1 MIDPTTVS
9 MIRDIVAIFGVIAG
23 FTYYVITVR
32 NQKRARQAQLL
43 IQLYNR
49 MQDRDLMKA
58 WNELMTREWDSIEDY
73 NKKYLG
79 REELCNFV
87 ICMNW
92 FESFGSLLKKGF
104 LDADLV
110 YEVIPTNAT
119 TFWEKYKP
127 VVMWVR
133 ETGNYPHMFRPI
145 EYLSDE
151 MKKIASARGEANID
165 FDVVYNTEY
174 TLNKVQE
181 TT

>member
-1 MIDPTTVS
+1 MITTTTVS

-23 FTYYVITVR
+23 FTYYVLTVR

-49 MQDRDLMKA
+49 MQDRTLMEA
-58 WNELMTREWDSIEDY
+58 YNEVMTRKWSSIEDY
-73 NKKYLG
+73 NSKYLG
-79 REELCNFV
+79 REEIVNFV
-87 ICMNW
+87 MVMNW

-110 YEVIPTNAT
+110 YEVVPTNAT
-119 TFWEKYKP
+119 TFWQKYEP
-127 VVMWVR
+127 VVKWVR

-165 FDVVYNTEY
+165 FDIVYDTEHAL
-174 TLNKVQE
+174 TK
-181 TT
+181 